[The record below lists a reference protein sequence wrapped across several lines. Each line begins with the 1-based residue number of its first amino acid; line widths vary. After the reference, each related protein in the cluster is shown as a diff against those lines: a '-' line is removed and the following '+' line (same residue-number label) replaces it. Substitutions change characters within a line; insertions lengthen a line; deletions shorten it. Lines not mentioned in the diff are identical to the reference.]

1 MNERKI
7 NKRRMNATRVCV
19 GIGRIGYTPANAIC
33 DIIDNS
39 VTHGAKNIHVMIK
52 KKNDKCNINKKD
64 NVEEYLIIDDGEGM
78 DPPAVGNALDLGSE
92 RFGEHKE

>member
-64 NVEEYLIIDDGEGM
+64 NVEEYLIIYCLLYTSPSTRDRSLSRM
-78 DPPAVGNALDLGSE
+78 PSSA
-92 RFGEHKE
+92 